1 VTTGAAD
8 AADATGAAD
17 AAERGAAL
25 PGAPQRVLFVCT
37 HNSARS
43 IMAEALLRQRGGD
56 RYEVR
61 SAGTHPGEVRALTL
75 RVLRDAGLPTDELRS
90 EPVESYLDEHF
101 DLVVTVCDS
110 AREECPVFPG
120 SGQRLHWSFEDP
132 SAATGSEE
140 QRLAVFERVFD
151 AIAAR
156 IDEFVS

>member
-1 VTTGAAD
+1 MTD
-8 AADATGAAD
+8 AAATASL
-17 AAERGAAL
+17 E
-25 PGAPQRVLFVCT
+25 APQRVLFVCT

-75 RVLRDAGLPTDELRS
+75 RVLEEAGLPTDELRS
-90 EPVESYLDEHF
+90 ESVEAYLDERF

-110 AREECPVFPG
+110 AAEECPVFPG
-120 SGQRLHWSFEDP
+120 SGQRMHWSFEDP
-132 SAATGSEE
+132 SAATGSDE
-140 QRLAVFERVFD
+140 QRLGVFGRVFD

-156 IDEFVS
+156 IDEFVA

>member
-1 VTTGAAD
+1 VTSD
-8 AADATGAAD
+8 AAD
-17 AAERGAAL
+17 AAERGPAL

-56 RYEVR
+56 RYQAR
-61 SAGTHPGEVRALTL
+61 SAGTHPSEVRALTL
-75 RVLRDAGLPTDELRS
+75 RVLQDAGLPTDGLRS
-90 EPVESYLDEHF
+90 EPVEAYLDERF

-140 QRLAVFERVFD
+140 QRLAVFGRVFD
-151 AIAAR
+151 AIATR

>member
-1 VTTGAAD
+1 VTTD
-8 AADATGAAD
+8 L
-17 AAERGAAL
+17 AERDPAL

-56 RYEVR
+56 RYQAR
-61 SAGTHPGEVRALTL
+61 SAGTHPSEVRALTL
-75 RVLRDAGLPTDELRS
+75 RVLQDAGLPTDGLRS
-90 EPVESYLDEHF
+90 EPVEAYLDERF

-140 QRLAVFERVFD
+140 QRLAVFGRVFD
-151 AIAAR
+151 AIATR

>member
-1 VTTGAAD
+1 VTTD
-8 AADATGAAD
+8 V
-17 AAERGAAL
+17 AERDPAL

-56 RYEVR
+56 RYQAW

-75 RVLRDAGLPTDELRS
+75 RVLQEAGLPTDELRS
-90 EPVESYLDEHF
+90 EPVEAYLDRRF
-101 DLVVTVCDS
+101 DHVVTVCDS

-140 QRLAVFERVFD
+140 QRLAAFGRVFD